1 MHGQTAIPAATWW
14 HAATT
19 RKIPRAAPGKPL
31 TPVAS
36 TSQATGDRSMAEL
49 TGQCPTATVTINR
62 LEVTAPLDTGSEI
75 STVPETWAA
84 AHLQDLPPQQAY
96 LFLRSVNG
104 AEVPYSGILLVD
116 IDIFGTMCPDV
127 PVLVV
132 KGPTELYMQ
141 LSFRQRGRLLSR
153 GCRPG
158 GSTPAVDHHPWRRS
172 DCSPLPHPCQ
182 PHVHH

>member
-1 MHGQTAIPAATWW
+1 M
-14 HAATT
+14 
-19 RKIPRAAPGKPL
+19 
-31 TPVAS
+31 
-36 TSQATGDRSMAEL
+36 
-49 TGQCPTATVTINR
+49 N
-62 LEVTAPLDTGSEI
+62 LEVTALLDTGSEVTTVKDLGS
-75 STVPETWAA
+75 STLTG
-84 AHLQDLPPQQAY
+84 LPLQQAY
-96 LFLRSVNG
+96 LKLRAVNG

-116 IDIFGTMCPDV
+116 VDIFGTRSPNI